1 MTAPAASYHSTSW
14 REQAACRH
22 RDPDI
27 FFPIGKTGRALADI
41 GQAKAVC
48 AACPVRSPC
57 LSFALDTRQD
67 HGIWGGCDE
76 DERRVLGRQQR
87 RHVI

>member
-1 MTAPAASYHSTSW
+1 VTRRTASDDSTSW
-14 REQAACRH
+14 RAQAACRH
-22 RDPDI
+22 HDPGI
-27 FFPIGKTGRALADI
+27 FFPIGKSGRALADI

-67 HGIWGGCDE
+67 YGVWGGYDQ
-76 DERRVLGRQQR
+76 DERRALSRQR
-87 RHVI
+87 RRHMT

>member
-1 MTAPAASYHSTSW
+1 VTAPAARYGSTSW

-22 RDPDI
+22 RDPGI

-41 GQAKAVC
+41 GRAKAVC
-48 AACPVRSPC
+48 AACVVRSQC

-67 HGIWGGCDE
+67 YGIWGGYDE
-76 DERRVLGRQQR
+76 DERRALVRQQR
-87 RHVI
+87 RQMT